1 MSNPKSNTVDDK
13 KTVVNNYYYSCV
25 FRDPVPIFL
34 KPAEAQSTAPAPQAE
49 SANNETYKAM
59 MNKIAADANCSA
71 SLVEYIVKLYEEYN
85 IQ

>member
-1 MSNPKSNTVDDK
+1 MSDPKNNTVDDK

-34 KPAEAQSTAPAPQAE
+34 KPAETQGTAPQQAE
-49 SANNETYKAM
+49 VNNNEAYKAM
-59 MNKIAADANCSA
+59 MNKIATDANCSA